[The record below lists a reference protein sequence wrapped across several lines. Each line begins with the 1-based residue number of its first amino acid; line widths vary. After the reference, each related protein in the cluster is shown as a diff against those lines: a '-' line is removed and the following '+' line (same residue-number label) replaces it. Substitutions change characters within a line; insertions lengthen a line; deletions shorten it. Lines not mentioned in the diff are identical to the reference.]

1 MKAVIRQSRLSGTMT
16 VPPSKSHTIRAV
28 FIASLADGTS
38 EIIEPLAS
46 RDTEACIRVWKALG
60 AEIEQTR
67 GRITVRGTGGRIRT
81 PDDILDTGNSGTT
94 LFFALSAAALGE
106 GWSFFTGD
114 AQIRKRSAAPLLEAL
129 NRLGAEAFSS
139 RGSGCA
145 PAAVRGPLKGGKAE
159 ISCSTSQYLSSLL
172 ISLPLAENDSVISV
186 PLLNEKPY
194 VDMTLRWLEETGIET
209 EKESSARFMIK
220 GGQSYRSFRK
230 RIPGDFSSASFFLCA
245 AAITGSELTLQNLD
259 PEDSQG
265 DRRILDILSEMGASW
280 TLDDSGI
287 TLKPGGLAGGDFDIN
302 DIPDALPILA
312 VTACF
317 ADGET
322 RLLNVPQAREKET
335 DRIAV
340 MAAELSKMGA
350 SVRELPD
357 GLVIRQSALRGAEV
371 NGHGDHRA
379 VMALSAAGLAA
390 PGETVILTA
399 ESAAVTFPDFFSI
412 LADLTPA
419 GAVNLE
425 KQD

>member
-1 MKAVIRQSRLSGTMT
+1 MKAIIRKGRPGGTMT

-38 EIIEPLAS
+38 EISAPLKS
-46 RDTEACIRVWKALG
+46 GDTEACIRIWKALG
-60 AEIEQTR
+60 AEIFQT
-67 GRITVRGTGGRIRT
+67 GDGITVRGTGGSVKT
-81 PDDILDTGNSGTT
+81 PEDILDTGNSGTT
-94 LFFALSAAALGE
+94 LFFALSAAALCD

-114 AQIRKRSAAPLLEAL
+114 GQIRNRSAGPLLDGL
-129 NRLGAEAFSS
+129 NQLGAEAFSS
-139 RGSGCA
+139 RGTGCA
-145 PAAVRGPLKGGKAE
+145 PIAVRGPLTGGKAE
-159 ISCSTSQYLSSLL
+159 ISCPTSQYLSSLL
-172 ISLPLAENDSVISV
+172 ISLPLAADDSVITV

-194 VDMTLRWLEETGIET
+194 VDMTLRWLEESGIQT
-209 EKESSARFMIK
+209 EREDYSRFIIE

-245 AAITGSELTLQNLD
+245 AAVTGSELTLQNLD

-265 DRRILDILSEMGASW
+265 DRRILNILSEMGASW
-280 TLDDSGI
+280 KLSDSGI
-287 TLKPGGLAGGDFDIN
+287 TIKSGGLTGGDFDIN

-317 ADGET
+317 ARGET

-357 GLVIRQSALRGAEV
+357 GLVIRESRLTGAEV
-371 NGHGDHRA
+371 DGHGDHRA
-379 VMALSAAGLAA
+379 VMALAAAGLAA
-390 PGETVILTA
+390 SGETVIRTA

-412 LADLTPA
+412 LTDLTPE
-419 GAVNLE
+419 GTVNLE